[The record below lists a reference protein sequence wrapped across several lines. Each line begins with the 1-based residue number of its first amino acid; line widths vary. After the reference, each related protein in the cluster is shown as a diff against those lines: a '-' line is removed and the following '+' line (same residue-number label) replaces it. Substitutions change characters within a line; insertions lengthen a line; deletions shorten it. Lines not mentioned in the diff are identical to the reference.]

1 MSVYNFSPGPSK
13 LHQDVIDKV
22 EASIQK
28 YDNTGKSI
36 LEISHRSNEFD
47 KLLEN
52 IKLNLTTLFNL
63 PENFDVLLIQG
74 GATFQNTLLPMNIDK
89 NKKIGVLVNGT
100 WGKKTY
106 EDFKKLNPN
115 TDLFEV
121 SKNNLEKYLEKNN
134 FENLDYLHITSNE
147 TIEGIQIKDFNEV
160 AHSNLLVDMS
170 SDLGSYPFSFDKVSY
185 IYAGAQKN
193 MGIPGVTIC
202 LVNKDFLIDVD
213 NSSYLNLKKLTTS
226 NSVLNTPPTFS
237 IFVLNLVTEWMIK
250 SGGLDYFEK
259 KSISQ
264 SNELYKFLDENS
276 NLFDFSSELRF
287 RSKSNVVFKF
297 KEDKYNDTFIKQA
310 NDSGIIGINGHR
322 SIGGIRVS
330 LFNSVD
336 QPMFNYFMDFLKKV
350 CSWADALTDI
360 GISIIALGVVLEVL
374 FKGAVIP
381 LWPDISVVDN
391 IMGILG
397 GLSNEGLLGLV
408 GAFVLYHILKKK

>member
-28 YDNTGKSI
+28 YGNTGKSI
-36 LEISHRSNEFD
+36 LEISHRSKEFD
-47 KLLEN
+47 ELLEN

-115 TDLFEV
+115 TDLFEA
-121 SKNNLEKYLEKNN
+121 SKNNLGEYLEKNN

-160 AHSNLLVDMS
+160 ANSNLLVDMS

-202 LVNKDFLIDVD
+202 LVNKEFLIDVD

-336 QPMFNYFMDFLKKV
+336 QPMFNYFMDFLKKY
-350 CSWADALTDI
+350 I
-360 GISIIALGVVLEVL
+360 
-374 FKGAVIP
+374 
-381 LWPDISVVDN
+381 
-391 IMGILG
+391 
-397 GLSNEGLLGLV
+397 NESL
-408 GAFVLYHILKKK
+408 

>member
-28 YDNTGKSI
+28 YNNTGKSI

-47 KLLEN
+47 ELLEN

-115 TDLFEV
+115 TELFEV
-121 SKNNLEKYLEKNN
+121 SKNNLGEYLEKNN
-134 FENLDYLHITSNE
+134 FKNLDYLHITSNE

-202 LVNKDFLIDVD
+202 LINKDFLIDVD

-336 QPMFNYFMDFLKKV
+336 QPMFNYFMDFLKKF
-350 CSWADALTDI
+350 I
-360 GISIIALGVVLEVL
+360 
-374 FKGAVIP
+374 
-381 LWPDISVVDN
+381 
-391 IMGILG
+391 
-397 GLSNEGLLGLV
+397 NESL
-408 GAFVLYHILKKK
+408 

>member
-47 KLLEN
+47 ELLEN

-63 PENFDVLLIQG
+63 PKNFDVLLIQG

-89 NKKIGVLVNGT
+89 NKNIGVLVNGT

-121 SKNNLEKYLEKNN
+121 SKNNLGEYLEKNN

-336 QPMFNYFMDFLKKV
+336 QPMFNYFMDFLKKY
-350 CSWADALTDI
+350 I
-360 GISIIALGVVLEVL
+360 
-374 FKGAVIP
+374 
-381 LWPDISVVDN
+381 
-391 IMGILG
+391 
-397 GLSNEGLLGLV
+397 NESL
-408 GAFVLYHILKKK
+408 

>member
-106 EDFKKLNPN
+106 EDFKKINPN

-121 SKNNLEKYLEKNN
+121 SKNNLGEYLEKNN
-134 FENLDYLHITSNE
+134 FKNLDYLHITSNE

-336 QPMFNYFMDFLKKV
+336 QPMFNYFMDFLKKF
-350 CSWADALTDI
+350 I
-360 GISIIALGVVLEVL
+360 
-374 FKGAVIP
+374 
-381 LWPDISVVDN
+381 
-391 IMGILG
+391 
-397 GLSNEGLLGLV
+397 NESL
-408 GAFVLYHILKKK
+408 

>member
-36 LEISHRSNEFD
+36 LEISHRSNEFEE
-47 KLLEN
+47 LLEN

-74 GATFQNTLLPMNIDK
+74 GATFQNTLIPMNIDK

-115 TDLFEV
+115 TELFEV
-121 SKNNLEKYLEKNN
+121 SKNNLGEYLEKNN

-160 AHSNLLVDMS
+160 AHSNLVVDMS
-170 SDLGSYPFSFDKVSY
+170 SDLGSYPFSFDKLSY

-202 LVNKDFLIDVD
+202 LINKDFLIDVD

-322 SIGGIRVS
+322 SIGGIRIS

-336 QPMFNYFMDFLKKV
+336 QPMFNYLMDFFKKF
-350 CSWADALTDI
+350 I
-360 GISIIALGVVLEVL
+360 
-374 FKGAVIP
+374 
-381 LWPDISVVDN
+381 
-391 IMGILG
+391 
-397 GLSNEGLLGLV
+397 NESL
-408 GAFVLYHILKKK
+408 

>member
-47 KLLEN
+47 ELLEN
-52 IKLNLTTLFNL
+52 IKLNLTTLFNI

-106 EDFKKLNPN
+106 EDFKKINPN
-115 TDLFEV
+115 TDLFGV
-121 SKNNLEKYLEKNN
+121 SKNNLGEYLEKNN

-202 LVNKDFLIDVD
+202 LVNKDFMIDVD
-213 NSSYLNLKKLTTS
+213 NSNYLNLKKLTTS

-264 SNELYKFLDENS
+264 SSELYKFLDENS

-297 KEDKYNDTFIKQA
+297 KEDKYNDAFIKQA

-336 QPMFNYFMDFLKKV
+336 QPMFNYFMDFLKKF
-350 CSWADALTDI
+350 I
-360 GISIIALGVVLEVL
+360 
-374 FKGAVIP
+374 
-381 LWPDISVVDN
+381 
-391 IMGILG
+391 
-397 GLSNEGLLGLV
+397 NESL
-408 GAFVLYHILKKK
+408 

>member
-47 KLLEN
+47 ELLEI

-63 PENFDVLLIQG
+63 PKNFDVLLIQG

-121 SKNNLEKYLEKNN
+121 SKNNLGEYLEKNN

-213 NSSYLNLKKLTTS
+213 NSNYLNLKKLTTS

-264 SNELYKFLDENS
+264 SNELYKFLDENF

-336 QPMFNYFMDFLKKV
+336 QPMFNYFMDFLKKF
-350 CSWADALTDI
+350 I
-360 GISIIALGVVLEVL
+360 
-374 FKGAVIP
+374 
-381 LWPDISVVDN
+381 
-391 IMGILG
+391 
-397 GLSNEGLLGLV
+397 NESL
-408 GAFVLYHILKKK
+408 

>member
-47 KLLEN
+47 ELLEN

-106 EDFKKLNPN
+106 EDFKKINPN

-121 SKNNLEKYLEKNN
+121 SKNNLGEYLEKNN

-147 TIEGIQIKDFNEV
+147 TIEGIQIRDINEV

-202 LVNKDFLIDVD
+202 LVNKDFMIDVD

-264 SNELYKFLDENS
+264 SSELYKFLDENS

-297 KEDKYNDTFIKQA
+297 KDDKYNDRFINQA
-310 NDSGIIGINGHR
+310 SDSGIIGINGHR

-336 QPMFNYFMDFLKKV
+336 QPMFNYFMDFLKKF
-350 CSWADALTDI
+350 I
-360 GISIIALGVVLEVL
+360 
-374 FKGAVIP
+374 
-381 LWPDISVVDN
+381 
-391 IMGILG
+391 
-397 GLSNEGLLGLV
+397 NESL
-408 GAFVLYHILKKK
+408 

>member
-47 KLLEN
+47 ELLEN
-52 IKLNLTTLFNL
+52 IKLNFITLFNL
-63 PENFDVLLIQG
+63 PKNFDVLLIQG

-89 NKKIGVLVNGT
+89 NKRIGVLVNGT

-106 EDFKKLNPN
+106 EDFKKINTN

-121 SKNNLEKYLEKNN
+121 SKNNLGEYLENNN
-134 FENLDYLHITSNE
+134 FENLDYLHFTSNE
-147 TIEGIQIKDFNEV
+147 TIEGVQIKDFSEV
-160 AHSNLLVDMS
+160 SHSNLLVDMS
-170 SDLGSYPFSFDKVSY
+170 SDLGSYPINFDKVSY

-202 LVNKDFLIDVD
+202 LVNKDFLIDSD
-213 NSSYLNLKKLTTS
+213 NSSYLNLKKLTAS

-237 IFVLNLVTEWMIK
+237 IFVLNLVTEWMIN

-259 KSISQ
+259 KSTSQ
-264 SNELYKFLDENS
+264 SNELYKFLDANS
-276 NLFDFSSELRF
+276 NLFDISSELRF

-336 QPMFNYFMDFLKKV
+336 QPMFNYFMDFLKKF
-350 CSWADALTDI
+350 I
-360 GISIIALGVVLEVL
+360 
-374 FKGAVIP
+374 
-381 LWPDISVVDN
+381 
-391 IMGILG
+391 
-397 GLSNEGLLGLV
+397 NESL
-408 GAFVLYHILKKK
+408 

>member
-28 YDNTGKSI
+28 YGNTGKSI
-36 LEISHRSNEFD
+36 LEISHRSKEFD
-47 KLLEN
+47 ELLEN

-63 PENFDVLLIQG
+63 PENFEVLLIQG

-121 SKNNLEKYLEKNN
+121 SKNNLGEYLEKNN
-134 FENLDYLHITSNE
+134 FKNLDYLHITSNE

-213 NSSYLNLKKLTTS
+213 NSNYLNLKKLTTS

-336 QPMFNYFMDFLKKV
+336 QPMFNYFMDFLKKF
-350 CSWADALTDI
+350 I
-360 GISIIALGVVLEVL
+360 
-374 FKGAVIP
+374 
-381 LWPDISVVDN
+381 
-391 IMGILG
+391 
-397 GLSNEGLLGLV
+397 NESL
-408 GAFVLYHILKKK
+408 

>member
-28 YDNTGKSI
+28 YGNTGKSI

-47 KLLEN
+47 ELLEN
-52 IKLNLTTLFNL
+52 IKLNLKTLFNL
-63 PENFDVLLIQG
+63 PENFDILLIQG

-121 SKNNLEKYLEKNN
+121 SKNNLGEYLEKNN

-213 NSSYLNLKKLTTS
+213 NSNYLNLKKLTTS

-336 QPMFNYFMDFLKKV
+336 QPMFNYFMDFLKKF
-350 CSWADALTDI
+350 I
-360 GISIIALGVVLEVL
+360 
-374 FKGAVIP
+374 
-381 LWPDISVVDN
+381 
-391 IMGILG
+391 
-397 GLSNEGLLGLV
+397 NESL
-408 GAFVLYHILKKK
+408 

>member
-28 YDNTGKSI
+28 YGNTGKSI

-47 KLLEN
+47 ELLEN
-52 IKLNLTTLFNL
+52 IKLNLKTLFNL

-121 SKNNLEKYLEKNN
+121 SKNNLGEYLEKNN

-213 NSSYLNLKKLTTS
+213 NSNYLNLKKLTTS

-336 QPMFNYFMDFLKKV
+336 QPMFNYFMDFLKKF
-350 CSWADALTDI
+350 I
-360 GISIIALGVVLEVL
+360 
-374 FKGAVIP
+374 
-381 LWPDISVVDN
+381 
-391 IMGILG
+391 
-397 GLSNEGLLGLV
+397 NESL
-408 GAFVLYHILKKK
+408 

>member
-36 LEISHRSNEFD
+36 LEISHRSNEFNE
-47 KLLEN
+47 LLEN

-63 PENFDVLLIQG
+63 PKNFDVLLIQG
-74 GATFQNTLLPMNIDK
+74 GATFQNTLLPMNVDK

-121 SKNNLEKYLEKNN
+121 SKNNLGEYLEKNN

-336 QPMFNYFMDFLKKV
+336 QPMFNYFMDFLKKF
-350 CSWADALTDI
+350 I
-360 GISIIALGVVLEVL
+360 
-374 FKGAVIP
+374 
-381 LWPDISVVDN
+381 
-391 IMGILG
+391 
-397 GLSNEGLLGLV
+397 NESL
-408 GAFVLYHILKKK
+408 

>member
-47 KLLEN
+47 ELLEN
-52 IKLNLTTLFNL
+52 IKSNLTTLFNL
-63 PENFDVLLIQG
+63 PKNFDVLLIQG

-121 SKNNLEKYLEKNN
+121 SKNNLGEYLEKNN

-336 QPMFNYFMDFLKKV
+336 QPMFNYFMDFLKKF
-350 CSWADALTDI
+350 I
-360 GISIIALGVVLEVL
+360 
-374 FKGAVIP
+374 
-381 LWPDISVVDN
+381 
-391 IMGILG
+391 
-397 GLSNEGLLGLV
+397 NESL
-408 GAFVLYHILKKK
+408 

>member
-47 KLLEN
+47 ELLEN

-63 PENFDVLLIQG
+63 PKNFDVLLIQG

-121 SKNNLEKYLEKNN
+121 SKNNLGEYLEKNN

-336 QPMFNYFMDFLKKV
+336 QPMFNYFMDFLKKF
-350 CSWADALTDI
+350 I
-360 GISIIALGVVLEVL
+360 
-374 FKGAVIP
+374 
-381 LWPDISVVDN
+381 
-391 IMGILG
+391 
-397 GLSNEGLLGLV
+397 NESL
-408 GAFVLYHILKKK
+408 

>member
-47 KLLEN
+47 ELLEN

-63 PENFDVLLIQG
+63 PKNFDVLLIQG

-106 EDFKKLNPN
+106 EDFKKHNPN

-121 SKNNLEKYLEKNN
+121 SKNNLGEYLEKNN

-297 KEDKYNDTFIKQA
+297 KEDKYNDTFIKRA

-336 QPMFNYFMDFLKKV
+336 QPMFNYFMDFLKKF
-350 CSWADALTDI
+350 I
-360 GISIIALGVVLEVL
+360 
-374 FKGAVIP
+374 
-381 LWPDISVVDN
+381 
-391 IMGILG
+391 
-397 GLSNEGLLGLV
+397 NESL
-408 GAFVLYHILKKK
+408 

>member
-28 YDNTGKSI
+28 YGNTGKSI
-36 LEISHRSNEFD
+36 LEISHRSKEFD
-47 KLLEN
+47 ELLEN

-74 GATFQNTLLPMNIDK
+74 GATFQNTLLPINIDK

-121 SKNNLEKYLEKNN
+121 SKNNLGEYLEKNN
-134 FENLDYLHITSNE
+134 FKNLDYLHITSNE

-213 NSSYLNLKKLTTS
+213 NSNYLNLKKLTTS

-336 QPMFNYFMDFLKKV
+336 QPMFNYFMDFLKKF
-350 CSWADALTDI
+350 I
-360 GISIIALGVVLEVL
+360 
-374 FKGAVIP
+374 
-381 LWPDISVVDN
+381 
-391 IMGILG
+391 
-397 GLSNEGLLGLV
+397 NESL
-408 GAFVLYHILKKK
+408 

>member
-47 KLLEN
+47 ELLEN

-121 SKNNLEKYLEKNN
+121 SKNNLGEYLQKNN

-264 SNELYKFLDENS
+264 SDELYKFLDENS

-336 QPMFNYFMDFLKKV
+336 QPMFNYFMDFLKKF
-350 CSWADALTDI
+350 I
-360 GISIIALGVVLEVL
+360 
-374 FKGAVIP
+374 
-381 LWPDISVVDN
+381 
-391 IMGILG
+391 
-397 GLSNEGLLGLV
+397 NESL
-408 GAFVLYHILKKK
+408 

>member
-47 KLLEN
+47 ELLEN

-63 PENFDVLLIQG
+63 PKNFDVLLIQG

-121 SKNNLEKYLEKNN
+121 SKNNLGEYLEKNN

-202 LVNKDFLIDVD
+202 LVNKNFLIDVD

-336 QPMFNYFMDFLKKV
+336 QPMFNYFMDFLKKY
-350 CSWADALTDI
+350 I
-360 GISIIALGVVLEVL
+360 
-374 FKGAVIP
+374 
-381 LWPDISVVDN
+381 
-391 IMGILG
+391 
-397 GLSNEGLLGLV
+397 NESL
-408 GAFVLYHILKKK
+408 

>member
-28 YDNTGKSI
+28 YGNTGKSI

-47 KLLEN
+47 KLHEN

-121 SKNNLEKYLEKNN
+121 SKNNLGEYLEKNN
-134 FENLDYLHITSNE
+134 FKNLDYLHITSNE

-160 AHSNLLVDMS
+160 ANSNLLVDMS

-336 QPMFNYFMDFLKKV
+336 QPMFNYFMDFLKKF
-350 CSWADALTDI
+350 I
-360 GISIIALGVVLEVL
+360 
-374 FKGAVIP
+374 
-381 LWPDISVVDN
+381 
-391 IMGILG
+391 
-397 GLSNEGLLGLV
+397 NESL
-408 GAFVLYHILKKK
+408 

>member
-22 EASIQK
+22 EPSIQK

-47 KLLEN
+47 ELLEN

-121 SKNNLEKYLEKNN
+121 SKNNLGEYLEKNN

-336 QPMFNYFMDFLKKV
+336 QPMFNYFMDFLKKF
-350 CSWADALTDI
+350 I
-360 GISIIALGVVLEVL
+360 
-374 FKGAVIP
+374 
-381 LWPDISVVDN
+381 
-391 IMGILG
+391 
-397 GLSNEGLLGLV
+397 NESL
-408 GAFVLYHILKKK
+408 

>member
-1 MSVYNFSPGPSK
+1 
-13 LHQDVIDKV
+13 
-22 EASIQK
+22 
-28 YDNTGKSI
+28 
-36 LEISHRSNEFD
+36 
-47 KLLEN
+47 
-52 IKLNLTTLFNL
+52 
-63 PENFDVLLIQG
+63 
-74 GATFQNTLLPMNIDK
+74 MNIDK
-89 NKKIGVLVNGT
+89 NKRIGVLVNGT

-106 EDFKKLNPN
+106 EDFKKIHLNTN
-115 TDLFEV
+115 LFEV
-121 SKNNLEKYLEKNN
+121 SKNNLGEYLENNN

-237 IFVLNLVTEWMIK
+237 IFVLKLVTEWMIK

-297 KEDKYNDTFIKQA
+297 KEDNYNNSFINQA

-336 QPMFNYFMDFLKKV
+336 QPMFNYFMDFFKKF
-350 CSWADALTDI
+350 I
-360 GISIIALGVVLEVL
+360 
-374 FKGAVIP
+374 
-381 LWPDISVVDN
+381 
-391 IMGILG
+391 
-397 GLSNEGLLGLV
+397 NESL
-408 GAFVLYHILKKK
+408 

>member
-28 YDNTGKSI
+28 YGNTGKSI
-36 LEISHRSNEFD
+36 LEISHRSKEFD
-47 KLLEN
+47 ELLEN

-121 SKNNLEKYLEKNN
+121 SKNNLGEYLEKNN
-134 FENLDYLHITSNE
+134 FKNLDYLHITSNE

-170 SDLGSYPFSFDKVSY
+170 SDLGSYPFSFDKISY

-237 IFVLNLVTEWMIK
+237 IFVLNLVAEWMIK

-336 QPMFNYFMDFLKKV
+336 QPMFNYFMDFLKKF
-350 CSWADALTDI
+350 I
-360 GISIIALGVVLEVL
+360 
-374 FKGAVIP
+374 
-381 LWPDISVVDN
+381 
-391 IMGILG
+391 
-397 GLSNEGLLGLV
+397 NESL
-408 GAFVLYHILKKK
+408 

>member
-121 SKNNLEKYLEKNN
+121 SKNNLGEYLEKNN

-336 QPMFNYFMDFLKKV
+336 QPMFNYFMDFLKKF
-350 CSWADALTDI
+350 I
-360 GISIIALGVVLEVL
+360 
-374 FKGAVIP
+374 
-381 LWPDISVVDN
+381 
-391 IMGILG
+391 
-397 GLSNEGLLGLV
+397 NESL
-408 GAFVLYHILKKK
+408 

>member
-121 SKNNLEKYLEKNN
+121 SKNNLGEYLEKNN

-297 KEDKYNDTFIKQA
+297 KEHSQLILERSPCFSVK
-310 NDSGIIGINGHR
+310 INHFVYSRHSWIEVWR
-322 SIGGIRVS
+322 SRN
-330 LFNSVD
+330 F
-336 QPMFNYFMDFLKKV
+336 
-350 CSWADALTDI
+350 C
-360 GISIIALGVVLEVL
+360 IS
-374 FKGAVIP
+374 
-381 LWPDISVVDN
+381 S
-391 IMGILG
+391 
-397 GLSNEGLLGLV
+397 
-408 GAFVLYHILKKK
+408 HIF

>member
-36 LEISHRSNEFD
+36 LEISHRSDEFD
-47 KLLEN
+47 ELLEN

-121 SKNNLEKYLEKNN
+121 SKNNLGEYLEKNN

-336 QPMFNYFMDFLKKV
+336 QPMFNYFMDFLKKF
-350 CSWADALTDI
+350 I
-360 GISIIALGVVLEVL
+360 
-374 FKGAVIP
+374 
-381 LWPDISVVDN
+381 
-391 IMGILG
+391 
-397 GLSNEGLLGLV
+397 NESL
-408 GAFVLYHILKKK
+408 

>member
-47 KLLEN
+47 ELLEN

-106 EDFKKLNPN
+106 DDFKKINPN

-121 SKNNLEKYLEKNN
+121 SKNNLGEYLEKNN

-336 QPMFNYFMDFLKKV
+336 QPMFNYFMDFLKKF
-350 CSWADALTDI
+350 L
-360 GISIIALGVVLEVL
+360 
-374 FKGAVIP
+374 
-381 LWPDISVVDN
+381 
-391 IMGILG
+391 
-397 GLSNEGLLGLV
+397 NESL
-408 GAFVLYHILKKK
+408 

>member
-28 YDNTGKSI
+28 YGNTGKSI

-47 KLLEN
+47 ELLEN
-52 IKLNLTTLFNL
+52 IKLNLKTLFNL
-63 PENFDVLLIQG
+63 PENFDILLIQG

-121 SKNNLEKYLEKNN
+121 SKNNLGEYLEKNN
-134 FENLDYLHITSNE
+134 FKNLDYLHITSNE

-213 NSSYLNLKKLTTS
+213 NSNYLNLKKLTTS

-276 NLFDFSSELRF
+276 NLFDFSSEMRF

-336 QPMFNYFMDFLKKV
+336 QPMLNYFMDFLKKF
-350 CSWADALTDI
+350 I
-360 GISIIALGVVLEVL
+360 
-374 FKGAVIP
+374 
-381 LWPDISVVDN
+381 
-391 IMGILG
+391 
-397 GLSNEGLLGLV
+397 NESL
-408 GAFVLYHILKKK
+408 

>member
-47 KLLEN
+47 ELLEN
-52 IKLNLTTLFNL
+52 IKLNLKTLFNL
-63 PENFDVLLIQG
+63 PENFDILLIQG

-170 SDLGSYPFSFDKVSY
+170 SDLGSYPFSFDKISY

-202 LVNKDFLIDVD
+202 LVDKDFLIDVD

-336 QPMFNYFMDFLKKV
+336 QPMFNYFMDFLKKF
-350 CSWADALTDI
+350 I
-360 GISIIALGVVLEVL
+360 
-374 FKGAVIP
+374 
-381 LWPDISVVDN
+381 
-391 IMGILG
+391 
-397 GLSNEGLLGLV
+397 NESL
-408 GAFVLYHILKKK
+408 

>member
-28 YDNTGKSI
+28 YGNTGKSI
-36 LEISHRSNEFD
+36 LEISHRSKEFD
-47 KLLEN
+47 ELLEN
-52 IKLNLTTLFNL
+52 IKLNLKTLFNL

-121 SKNNLEKYLEKNN
+121 SKNNLGEYLEKNN
-134 FENLDYLHITSNE
+134 FKNLDYLHITSNE

-213 NSSYLNLKKLTTS
+213 NSNYLNLKKLTTS

-336 QPMFNYFMDFLKKV
+336 QPMFNYFMDFLKKF
-350 CSWADALTDI
+350 I
-360 GISIIALGVVLEVL
+360 
-374 FKGAVIP
+374 
-381 LWPDISVVDN
+381 
-391 IMGILG
+391 
-397 GLSNEGLLGLV
+397 NESL
-408 GAFVLYHILKKK
+408 

>member
-28 YDNTGKSI
+28 YNNTGKSI

-47 KLLEN
+47 ELLEN

-115 TDLFEV
+115 TELFEV
-121 SKNNLEKYLEKNN
+121 SKNNLGDYLEKNN

-160 AHSNLLVDMS
+160 EHSNLLVDMS

-202 LVNKDFLIDVD
+202 LINKDFLIDVD

-276 NLFDFSSELRF
+276 NLFDFSSEMRF

-336 QPMFNYFMDFLKKV
+336 QPMLNYFMDFLKKF
-350 CSWADALTDI
+350 I
-360 GISIIALGVVLEVL
+360 
-374 FKGAVIP
+374 
-381 LWPDISVVDN
+381 
-391 IMGILG
+391 
-397 GLSNEGLLGLV
+397 NESL
-408 GAFVLYHILKKK
+408 

>member
-47 KLLEN
+47 ELLEN

-106 EDFKKLNPN
+106 EDFKKINPN

-121 SKNNLEKYLEKNN
+121 SKNNLGEYLEKNN

-336 QPMFNYFMDFLKKV
+336 QPMFNYFMDFLKKF
-350 CSWADALTDI
+350 I
-360 GISIIALGVVLEVL
+360 
-374 FKGAVIP
+374 
-381 LWPDISVVDN
+381 
-391 IMGILG
+391 
-397 GLSNEGLLGLV
+397 NESL
-408 GAFVLYHILKKK
+408 

>member
-28 YDNTGKSI
+28 YGNTGKSI
-36 LEISHRSNEFD
+36 LEISHRSKEFD
-47 KLLEN
+47 ELLEN

-121 SKNNLEKYLEKNN
+121 SKNNLGEYLEKNN
-134 FENLDYLHITSNE
+134 FKNLDYLHITSNE

-213 NSSYLNLKKLTTS
+213 NSNYLNLKKLTTS

-297 KEDKYNDTFIKQA
+297 KEDKYNDAFIKQA

-336 QPMFNYFMDFLKKV
+336 QPMFNYFMDFLKKF
-350 CSWADALTDI
+350 I
-360 GISIIALGVVLEVL
+360 
-374 FKGAVIP
+374 
-381 LWPDISVVDN
+381 
-391 IMGILG
+391 
-397 GLSNEGLLGLV
+397 NESL
-408 GAFVLYHILKKK
+408 

>member
-47 KLLEN
+47 ELLEN
-52 IKLNLTTLFNL
+52 IKLNLKTLFNL

-121 SKNNLEKYLEKNN
+121 SKNNLEEYLEKNN

-213 NSSYLNLKKLTTS
+213 NSNYLNLKKLTTS

-336 QPMFNYFMDFLKKV
+336 QPMFNYFMDFLKKF
-350 CSWADALTDI
+350 I
-360 GISIIALGVVLEVL
+360 
-374 FKGAVIP
+374 
-381 LWPDISVVDN
+381 
-391 IMGILG
+391 
-397 GLSNEGLLGLV
+397 NESL
-408 GAFVLYHILKKK
+408 

>member
-47 KLLEN
+47 ELLEN

-63 PENFDVLLIQG
+63 PKNFDVLLIQG

-121 SKNNLEKYLEKNN
+121 SKNNLGEYLEKNN

-336 QPMFNYFMDFLKKV
+336 QPMFNYFMDFLKKF
-350 CSWADALTDI
+350 
-360 GISIIALGVVLEVL
+360 ISESL
-374 FKGAVIP
+374 
-381 LWPDISVVDN
+381 
-391 IMGILG
+391 
-397 GLSNEGLLGLV
+397 
-408 GAFVLYHILKKK
+408 

>member
-28 YDNTGKSI
+28 YGNTGKSI
-36 LEISHRSNEFD
+36 LEISHRSKEFD
-47 KLLEN
+47 ELLEN

-121 SKNNLEKYLEKNN
+121 SKNNLGEYLEKNN

-213 NSSYLNLKKLTTS
+213 NSNYLNLKKLTTS

-297 KEDKYNDTFIKQA
+297 KEDKYNETFIKQA

-336 QPMFNYFMDFLKKV
+336 QPMFNYFMDFLKKF
-350 CSWADALTDI
+350 I
-360 GISIIALGVVLEVL
+360 
-374 FKGAVIP
+374 
-381 LWPDISVVDN
+381 
-391 IMGILG
+391 
-397 GLSNEGLLGLV
+397 NESL
-408 GAFVLYHILKKK
+408 

>member
-47 KLLEN
+47 ELLEN

-106 EDFKKLNPN
+106 DDFKKINPN

-121 SKNNLEKYLEKNN
+121 SKNNLGEYLEKNN

-297 KEDKYNDTFIKQA
+297 KEDKYNDSFINQA
-310 NDSGIIGINGHR
+310 SDSGIIGINGHR

-336 QPMFNYFMDFLKKV
+336 QPMFNYFMDFLKKY
-350 CSWADALTDI
+350 I
-360 GISIIALGVVLEVL
+360 
-374 FKGAVIP
+374 
-381 LWPDISVVDN
+381 
-391 IMGILG
+391 
-397 GLSNEGLLGLV
+397 NESL
-408 GAFVLYHILKKK
+408 

>member
-28 YDNTGKSI
+28 YGNTGKSI

-47 KLLEN
+47 ELLEN

-121 SKNNLEKYLEKNN
+121 SKNNLGEYLEKNN
-134 FENLDYLHITSNE
+134 FKNLDYLHITSNE

-202 LVNKDFLIDVD
+202 LINKDFLIDVD

-336 QPMFNYFMDFLKKV
+336 QPMFNYFMDFLKKF
-350 CSWADALTDI
+350 I
-360 GISIIALGVVLEVL
+360 
-374 FKGAVIP
+374 
-381 LWPDISVVDN
+381 
-391 IMGILG
+391 
-397 GLSNEGLLGLV
+397 NESL
-408 GAFVLYHILKKK
+408 